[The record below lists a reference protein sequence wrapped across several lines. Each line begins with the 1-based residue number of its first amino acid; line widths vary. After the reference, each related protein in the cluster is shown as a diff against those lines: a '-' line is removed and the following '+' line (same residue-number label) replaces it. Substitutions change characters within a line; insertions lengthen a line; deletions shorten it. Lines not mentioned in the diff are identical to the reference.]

1 MLPQSR
7 IGIFRH
13 PQGTLLISQQV
24 SWEIG
29 SRDIAKLA
37 ALFLMQIKT
46 PNPKPLD
53 GQWSIVRDIATR
65 DVNLLNF
72 QTLSTEVPIP

>member
-7 IGIFRH
+7 IEIFRH

-37 ALFLMQIKT
+37 ALFLVQIKK
-46 PNPKPLD
+46 PNPDPPD
-53 GQWSIVRDIATR
+53 GQWSTVRDITTR
-65 DVNLLNF
+65 NFNLLNF
-72 QTLSTEVPIP
+72 QTSSTEVPIP